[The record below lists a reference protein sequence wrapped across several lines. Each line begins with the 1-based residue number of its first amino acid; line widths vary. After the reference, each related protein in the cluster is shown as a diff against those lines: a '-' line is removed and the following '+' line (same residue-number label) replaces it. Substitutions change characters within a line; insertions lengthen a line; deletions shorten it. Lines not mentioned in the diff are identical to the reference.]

1 MTTTNSD
8 LTTRLLAWHDGLPWV
23 NENASLMAAAIIE
36 LADGEPVHPER
47 IAARA
52 GRPAAEAIEF
62 LHGSPAEWDDQGRLV
77 GLGLTLRETPHRFT
91 TRGRT
96 LHTWCAPDALAFPV
110 LLGAHAV
117 IESRCFAT
125 GETVRIELGPD
136 GVDHVEPAN
145 AVVSVVPR
153 AVGLGDFR
161 GRLCDEQHFFVSSA
175 AAAAWRQ
182 TREDVLIVP
191 VADAFDPLRRLMRRW
206 AGTES
211 EAA

>member
-1 MTTTNSD
+1 MTTTNTD
-8 LTTRLLAWHDGLPWV
+8 LTTRVLAWHDELPWV
-23 NENASLMAAAIIE
+23 NENASLMTAAIVE
-36 LADGEPVHPER
+36 LANGEPVHPER

-62 LHGSPAEWDDQGRLV
+62 LRGSPAEWDDHGRLV

-96 LHTWCAPDALAFPV
+96 LYTWCAPDALAFPV
-110 LLGAHAV
+110 LLGTEAV
-117 IESRCFAT
+117 IASRCFAT

-136 GVDHVEPAN
+136 GVHEVEPAS
-145 AVVSVVPR
+145 AVVSLVPH

-161 GRLCDEQHFFVSSA
+161 ERLCHQQHFFASSE
-175 AAAAWRQ
+175 AAAAWR
-182 TREDVLIVP
+182 RDRDDVVIVP
-191 VADAFDPLRRLMRRW
+191 VADAFEPLRGLMRRW